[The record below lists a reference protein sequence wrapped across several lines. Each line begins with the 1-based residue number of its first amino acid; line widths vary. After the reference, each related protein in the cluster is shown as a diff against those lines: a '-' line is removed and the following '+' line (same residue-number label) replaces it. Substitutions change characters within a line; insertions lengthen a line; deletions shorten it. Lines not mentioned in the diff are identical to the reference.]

1 MDCDRQELRG
11 EERDVENNN
20 WRYRSG
26 CEPRGACRIAGAA
39 AAQEVLKLGL
49 IQSMTG
55 AFNTSGK
62 AAVNGALLYLPQ
74 QARSLPAATS
84 RSPSR
89 MMRRRQMP
97 LKDLLR
103 N

>member
-1 MDCDRQELRG
+1 MLRTIT
-11 EERDVENNN
+11 
-20 WRYRSG
+20 
-26 CEPRGACRIAGAA
+26 GAAAVVASLVALAAFAGAA

-49 IQSMTG
+49 IQSLTG

-62 AAVNGALLYLPQ
+62 AAVNGALLYLRQ
-74 QARSLPAATS
+74 QARSLPAARS